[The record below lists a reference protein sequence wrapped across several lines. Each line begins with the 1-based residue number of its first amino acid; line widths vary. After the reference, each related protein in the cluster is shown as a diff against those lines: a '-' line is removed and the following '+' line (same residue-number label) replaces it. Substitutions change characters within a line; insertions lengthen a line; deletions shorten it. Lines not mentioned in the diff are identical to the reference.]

1 MSFKRYTPSRIVFED
16 YFKKLKGGMI
26 PRLPIDRSLI
36 KQYIVGSGNSD
47 LSSFNLIRG
56 DQLPEQ
62 VIIGIVEQAAFDGK
76 VSKNPFNFQHFD
88 VREASLIVN
97 GVNEPAE
104 LYKLHVDN
112 KNTVDMFANFIENT
126 GISTDDREFGI
137 SIEDYYG
144 GSFLLAWDR
153 TPDKCNRFHRHHM
166 DSGSIDI
173 NLKLGTA
180 LTTGVFV
187 IVYATYSSDLKIIN
201 GKIDMKRF

>member
-1 MSFKRYTPSRIVFED
+1 MERFQ
-16 YFKKLKGGMI
+16 KK
-26 PRLPIDRSLI
+26 
-36 KQYIVGSGNSD
+36 
-47 LSSFNLIRG
+47 
-56 DQLPEQ
+56 
-62 VIIGIVEQAAFDGK
+62 
-76 VSKNPFNFQHFD
+76 PFNFKLD

-104 LYKLHVDN
+104 LYKLHIGN

-153 TPDKCNRFHRHHM
+153 TPDKCNRFHRHSM

-173 NLKLGTA
+173 NLKLGTP
-180 LTTGVFV
+180 LTVGVFV
-187 IVYATYSSDLKIIN
+187 IVYATYSSDLRILN
-201 GKIDMKRF
+201 GKVDLKKF